1 MGFLV
6 GFLAVWGVLVSLTIG
21 FATGVTGKLCV
32 LIVAWGPVGLLTW
45 FLIARATGREKLH
58 SAMLGALGVQPG
70 AGFDHSEGGT
80 GIALNPKSRTLALLA
95 DGGYQSYDYERVREW
110 ASNEQKAG
118 QVVGFGLA
126 GAASATGA
134 NIRAAR
140 EAAANTGLFVTVKD
154 LGRPQWRV
162 AMKDKA
168 MRARWMELLQQEIN
182 EGGAAA

>member
-1 MGFLV
+1 MGFLA
-6 GFLAVWGVLVSLTIG
+6 GFFVLWGLFWSLSISFAAGVMGKLGVLIL
-21 FATGVTGKLCV
+21 
-32 LIVAWGPVGLLTW
+32 AWGPLGLLTW
-45 FLIARATGREKLH
+45 FLVARATGRERLH
-58 SAMLGALGVQPG
+58 AAMLGALGVQAG
-70 AGFDHSEGGT
+70 MGFDHSECGT
-80 GIALNPKSRTLALLA
+80 GIALNPKAKTLALLA

-140 EAAANTGLFVTVKD
+140 EAAANTGLFLTVKD
-154 LGRPQWRV
+154 LERPQWRV
-162 AMKDKA
+162 AMSDKA